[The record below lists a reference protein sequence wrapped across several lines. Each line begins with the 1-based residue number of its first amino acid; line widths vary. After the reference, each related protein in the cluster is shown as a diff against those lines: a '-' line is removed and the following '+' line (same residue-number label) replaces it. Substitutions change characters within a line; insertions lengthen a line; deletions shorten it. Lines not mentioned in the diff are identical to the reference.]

1 MVLEQLITKR
11 RRTHRVHRLLH
22 NPQLPLLLHHPHFL
36 SILKPDAPATTATTD
51 ADAAKSL
58 SNSGF
63 KFAAGVNP
71 PSQTTSNKPPSIFN
85 FGAAS
90 QPSATP
96 VFAGFGQP
104 PQPANTSGGAFGG
117 KSSFGQ
123 GTNNAFGNTG
133 GIFGNKTAA
142 TPGGNVFGGMNNQ
155 SSTSTPAT
163 TNVLA
168 AQLLVL
174 QQQMYLEAVQP
185 HLHSTLVEQ
194 LPLLQLL
201 LLLL

>member
-1 MVLEQLITKR
+1 MV
-11 RRTHRVHRLLH
+11 
-22 NPQLPLLLHHPHFL
+22 
-36 SILKPDAPATTATTD
+36 
-51 ADAAKSL
+51 
-58 SNSGF
+58 
-63 KFAAGVNP
+63 
-71 PSQTTSNKPPSIFN
+71 
-85 FGAAS
+85 
-90 QPSATP
+90 
-96 VFAGFGQP
+96 
-104 PQPANTSGGAFGG
+104 
-117 KSSFGQ
+117 SSFGQ